1 MPDNDVSE
9 PVAVDR
15 PPEAG
20 PQDGI
25 ALCLSGGGY
34 RAMLFHLGAI
44 WRLNEVGYLSKL
56 DRVSSVSGGSI
67 TAGTLGMVWPAL
79 EFTNNGVVANLE
91 AELVSRVRD
100 LAGRTVDSGAIIG
113 GILTPGSV
121 SSKVASRYDRYLY
134 HGSTLQSLPTDD
146 VGPRFII
153 NATNLQTGVLWRFSR
168 PYMADYKMG
177 RVNFPDVSLAT
188 AVAASSAFPP
198 VLSPTVLEIDPGKFD
213 EKSKDWELSHLQARG
228 KAFLSDGGVYDNLGL
243 ETAWKRYRT
252 ILVSDGG
259 GQLSAE
265 ETVKKDWARHSLR
278 VLKVIDSQVRSMRKR
293 QVIDA
298 FQGDRRRGTY
308 WGIRSDPADYGLADP
323 LPTDPDTVRGLADI
337 KTRLKKLGAGD
348 QERLINWGYVICDTA
363 LRRWVDPGVI
373 RPHGVPYP
381 SSPIG

>member
-1 MPDNDVSE
+1 MAE
-9 PVAVDR
+9 PVTIQGT
-15 PPEAG
+15 PEG
-20 PQDGI
+20 SLEDGI

-44 WRLNEVGYLSKL
+44 WRLNEVGYLRKL

-67 TAGTLGMVWPAL
+67 TAGALGMVWSAL
-79 EFTNNGVVANLE
+79 EFNDDGVVTNLE
-91 AELVSRVRD
+91 GELISRVRD
-100 LAGRTVDSGAIIG
+100 LASRTVDTGAIIS
-113 GILTPGSV
+113 GIMTPGSV
-121 SSKVASRYDRYLY
+121 STKVASRYDRHLFR
-134 HGSTLQSLPTDD
+134 GTTLQDLPTDE

-168 PYMADYKMG
+168 PYMADYMMG
-177 RVNFPDVSLAT
+177 RVDLPKVPLAT

-198 VLSPTVLEIDPGKFD
+198 VLSPTVLEIEPGQF
-213 EKSKDWELSHLQARG
+213 ERESRHWEFSHLQANG

-259 GQLSAE
+259 GHLSAE
-265 ETVKKDWARHSLR
+265 ETVKVDWARQSLR

-298 FQGDRRRGTY
+298 FQDGRRRGTY
-308 WGIRSDPADYGLADP
+308 WGIRSHPGDYGLADAI
-323 LPTDPDTVRGLADI
+323 PTDPETVRGLAEM
-337 KTRLKKLGAGD
+337 KTRLKKLGAAD

-363 LRRWVDPGVI
+363 LRRWVDPELVPPAGT
-373 RPHGVPYP
+373 PYP